1 MTLRITSLNNTSL
14 RFLVAVCL
22 CVPVFLR
29 AQTNFNFSKEAE
41 FISHLQDNNEF
52 RNSMYL
58 GNKIALN
65 VLTDPQKDSL
75 NYYMGWAA
83 YNLKSLDTSVGYLRQ
98 IGKQSPFYTKSLFY
112 SVNNYSYLQKYGEAL
127 NSSALSFADTNYRQ
141 LSYLQTAGV
150 YLLQRN
156 HRAFDSIKNYFDYS
170 NFNVAAEQKE
180 LLIQDKKLR
189 SFKKRSPLVAG
200 LLSAAVPG
208 LGKYYA
214 GKRGQSLATAAV
226 CFVTGI
232 VAAENLYR
240 GGLTSPQFIAT
251 ATIFSFFYV
260 GNIWGSVLSVKFA
273 RQSFNNKTDNEIRVS
288 IHLPLRRIFN

>member
-1 MTLRITSLNNTSL
+1 MPC
-14 RFLVAVCL
+14 FLT
-22 CVPVFLR
+22 
-29 AQTNFNFSKEAE
+29 AQTTFNFGKEAE
-41 FISHLQDNNEF
+41 FMSHLQDNNEF
-52 RNSMYL
+52 SNSMYL
-58 GNKIALN
+58 GNKIERNL
-65 VLTDPQKDSL
+65 LTDTQKDSL

-83 YNLKSLDTSVGYLRQ
+83 YNLRSLDTSVEYLSKVR
-98 IGKQSPFYTKSLFY
+98 KKSPFYTKSLFY
-112 SVNNYSYLQKYGEAL
+112 SVNNYSYLQKYPEAL
-127 NSSALSFADTNYRQ
+127 RASALSFEDTNYRQ

-156 HRAFDSIKNYFDYS
+156 HKAFDSIKNYFDYS
-170 NFNVAAEQKE
+170 NYNVASEQKE
-180 LLIQDKKLR
+180 MLVYDKKLR

-208 LGKYYA
+208 LGKFYA
-214 GKRGQSLATAAV
+214 GKKGQSLATAAV
-226 CFVTGI
+226 CFVTAI

-240 GGLTSPQFIAT
+240 GGPTSPQFIIT
-251 ATIFSFFYV
+251 GTIFSFFYV